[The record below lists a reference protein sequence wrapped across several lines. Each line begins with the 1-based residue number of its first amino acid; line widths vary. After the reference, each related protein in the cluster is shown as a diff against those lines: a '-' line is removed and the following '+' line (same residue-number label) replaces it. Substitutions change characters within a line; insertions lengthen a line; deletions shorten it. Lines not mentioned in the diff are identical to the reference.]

1 MEILTP
7 KEASELLK
15 ISEYTVLDY
24 ARKGK
29 IPARKVANRW
39 RFSKDE
45 LIDWFGTPTLDI
57 LLREAEQEY
66 REGKTVRL
74 LAKDEQ

>member
-1 MEILTP
+1 VEILTP

-29 IPARKVANRW
+29 IPAKKIANRW

-45 LIDWFGTPTLDI
+45 LINWFRTSVLDI
-57 LLREAEQEY
+57 LVREAEQEY
-66 REGKTVRL
+66 REGKTTRL
-74 LAKDEQ
+74 WPSE

>member
-15 ISEYTVLDY
+15 VSEYTILDY

-29 IPARKVANRW
+29 IPARKIANRW

-45 LIDWFGTPTLDI
+45 LIDWFGTPALDI

-74 LAKDEQ
+74 WPSEQ

>member
-7 KEASELLK
+7 KEASKLLK
-15 ISEYTVLDY
+15 ISEYTVLNY

-29 IPARKVANRW
+29 IPAKKIANRW

-45 LIDWFGTPTLDI
+45 LINWFGTPVLDI

-66 REGKTVRL
+66 QEGETTRFL
-74 LAKDEQ
+74 PSE

>member
-1 MEILTP
+1 VEILTP

-29 IPARKVANRW
+29 IPAKKIANRW

-45 LIDWFGTPTLDI
+45 LINWFGTSVLDI
-57 LLREAEQEY
+57 LVREAEQEH
-66 REGKTVRL
+66 REGKTTRL
-74 LAKDEQ
+74 WPSE